1 MIRTFWVALLG
12 VGYVL
17 GLFAIAYA
25 ADRARRRG
33 RSPVDNPWVYS
44 LSLAV
49 YCTSWTFYG
58 SVGRAAAQ
66 GLGFLPIYLGPTLVF
81 LLAPTVLRRVVAHAR
96 AEGVTSVPD
105 LLESLYGKGRL
116 LGAMATTMLVIG
128 VTPYIGLQLKAVGYT
143 FDLLTGR
150 PPAATL
156 LDDAALW
163 AALGLGLFSVL
174 FGARTLVTTE
184 RHEGMVAAIA
194 FESAVKLAAFLAL
207 GGYIVW
213 GIGGGLWAVFDQAL
227 ERPDLAR
234 LFLLGEASGTPYA
247 EWVSLSVLSACAV
260 ILLPRQ
266 FHMLAVESVRD
277 NHLRPAAWIF
287 PAYLLLINLLVLPV
301 ALVGLLAGEP
311 GSPDFFLISMPLSR
325 GRVDLAFLAFLGGFS
340 AATSMVI
347 VASVA
352 LATMILHHPGIAL
365 LGRFS
370 VAMGKLG
377 QADVSRHLL
386 LSKRVVIVGV
396 VLLGYGFKRWIGDSH
411 TLVNIGLL
419 SFSAVTQFAPAVF
432 LGLYWKGGRRAGA
445 LTGLV
450 LGFGVWAY
458 TLLLPSFAESGWVAH
473 RILASGPWGVA
484 MLRPQALFGLEGLDP
499 WTHALVWS
507 LVFNLGGYVAA
518 SFLCPRA
525 PEGRGLPSRAAWAS
539 RADLEALLTRFVGTA
554 TAAEVMGGLPERAS
568 PQVMVEAAERCLA
581 GALGTP
587 SARMVIESFLAW
599 PQDQA
604 GEILDVFGGVSKSLA
619 ESRDSLERRLRE
631 LMVLHEAS
639 STLSKSLHI
648 DTVLAE
654 VLHLIH
660 REFGFEYLAVRL
672 LDADGKLRIR
682 SHVGLNAEYVRIS
695 AVPPSEETYFG
706 TCFLKGEPVVLEDS
720 RHVDKPV
727 FFRQLTQDVPVT
739 ALIHA
744 PMVHE
749 GRSIGVLTGYGTR
762 GPMHFTDEFVSL
774 FAALANQLA
783 LAVINARLYAE
794 VQAYSQAMEEKV
806 LHRTAELEKA
816 NARLRELDRLKSDFL
831 STVSHELRTP
841 LTSIRSFSEILLR
854 YEVDNAE
861 QRRKFIGIIH
871 AEAERLSRMINELL
885 DLSKIEA
892 GKVEFHPQPVGAEQA
907 IQKAMDVARPLF
919 AEKGVLGRPEVERGM
934 PLVWADPDRL
944 QQVLANL
951 LSNAAKFAPAES
963 EVLVAA
969 RRRGDFAV
977 FQVSD
982 RGQGIQPHR
991 LAEVFERYRQVRDP
1005 QKDHPL
1011 GTGLGLSISKEIV
1024 QRMGGQI
1031 WVESEPGEG
1040 TSFFFTI
1047 PFAHR
1052 TGPGGNGA
1060 AQTAENLDTGG
1071 ENS

>member
-1 MIRTFWVALLG
+1 MISTFWVAFLG
-12 VGYVL
+12 VAYVL

-25 ADRARRRG
+25 ADRARARG

-58 SVGRAAAQ
+58 SVGRAAGQ
-66 GLGFLPIYLGPTLVF
+66 GLGFLPVYLGPTLVF

-116 LGAMATTMLVIG
+116 LGALATTMLVIG

-156 LDDAALW
+156 WDDAALW

-184 RHEGMVAAIA
+184 RHEGMVAAVA
-194 FESAVKLAAFLAL
+194 FESAVKLGVFLVL
-207 GGYIVW
+207 GVYIVW
-213 GIGGGLWAVFDQAL
+213 GIGGGLGAVFTEA
-227 ERPDLAR
+227 LAR
-234 LFLLGEASGTPYA
+234 PELSHHFVLGEGSGTPFA
-247 EWVSLSVLSACAV
+247 EWVSVSILSACAV

-266 FHMLAVESVRD
+266 FHMLAVENVREE
-277 NHLRPAAWIF
+277 HLRPAAWIF

-325 GRVDLAFLAFLGGFS
+325 GRIDLAFLAFVGGFS
-340 AATSMVI
+340 AATGMVI

-352 LATMILHHPGIAL
+352 LATMILHHPGIGL
-365 LGRFS
+365 LGQFS
-370 VAMGKLG
+370 VSLGKYN
-377 QADVSRHLL
+377 QADFSRHLL
-386 LSKRVVIVGV
+386 LAKRLVIFGV

-432 LGLYWKGGRRAGA
+432 LGLYWRGGTRAGA

-450 LGFGVWAY
+450 LGFAVWSY
-458 TLLLPSFAESGWVAH
+458 TLLLPSVAESGWVGAA
-473 RILASGPWGVA
+473 ILFEGPWGVEL
-484 MLRPQALFGLEGLDP
+484 LRPQALFGLAGLDP

-507 LVFNLGGYVAA
+507 LVFNLGGYVTA
-518 SFLCPRA
+518 SLLSKARPRA
-525 PEGRGLPSRAAWAS
+525 SELSPRQTWAS
-539 RADLEALLTRFVGTA
+539 REDLEALITRFVGTEKA
-554 TAAEVMGGLPERAS
+554 REVFAGLPERAS
-568 PQVMVEAAERCLA
+568 PQVLVETAERCLA

-587 SARMVIESFLAW
+587 SARTVIESFLAW
-599 PQDQA
+599 PRDQA
-604 GEILDVFGGVSKSLA
+604 GEILDVFGGVSRSL
-619 ESRDSLERRLRE
+619 EEGRGSMERRLRE

-660 REFGFEYLAVRL
+660 REFGFEYLGVRL
-672 LDADGKLRIR
+672 LDPDGMLRIR
-682 SHVGLNAEYVRIS
+682 SNVGLEPDYVRIS

-706 TCFLKGEPVVLEDS
+706 TCFLRGEPVVLEDA

-727 FFRQLTQDVPVT
+727 FFRHLTQNVPVT

-749 GRSIGVLTGYGTR
+749 GRSIGVLTGYATR
-762 GPMHFTDEFVSL
+762 GPMHFTEEFVSL

-783 LAVINARLYAE
+783 LAVANARLYAE
-794 VQAYSQAMEEKV
+794 VSDYSHAMEEKV
-806 LHRTAELEKA
+806 RHRTAELEAA

-854 YEVDNAE
+854 YDVDKPE
-861 QRRKFIGIIH
+861 QRRKFIAIIQ

-892 GKVEFHPQPVGAEQA
+892 GRIELNPEPVGVEQA
-907 IQKAMDVARPLF
+907 IRKALDVARPLL
-919 AEKGVLGRPEVERGM
+919 AEKGVLGRQDVERGL
-934 PLVWADPDRL
+934 PLVHADSDRL

-963 EVLVAA
+963 EVRVSA

-977 FQVSD
+977 LSVSD
-982 RGQGIQPHR
+982 RGAGIPAAR
-991 LAEVFERYRQVRDP
+991 LNEVFERYRQVRDP
-1005 QKDHPL
+1005 EKAHPL

-1024 QRMGGQI
+1024 QRLGGQI

-1040 TSFFFTI
+1040 TTFFFTL
-1047 PFAHR
+1047 PLVPASTASHPDG
-1052 TGPGGNGA
+1052 TPGTPSA
-1060 AQTAENLDTGG
+1060 
-1071 ENS
+1071 